1 MGPTTVPGPA
11 SLPIMKLSHCTSQ
24 NLQAKVTWT
33 HLANRDDMYVV
44 FDLLRTN
51 VSDGSVKEHSVLK
64 VVTAGELFDTIYLK
78 QLQQQAFLDEDRSR
92 SQRMTDN
99 DLYVLI
105 LLKKPLL
112 ALRYRLPSGNTRRLQ
127 FNFNPPEGCDIAVN
141 NFRSLGIPIRDKSDD
156 RIRPQSAQ
164 AALGGSSKAQANS
177 LAAPNSLPLA
187 RQLAHSRLDSST
199 QPGLSPSQVSSQC
212 QLAGYMGG
220 AYGSMVPPTQHRQQI
235 LGDGS
240 QRNDLSA
247 TIASQPS
254 SGTCGPGS
262 LLRLSSVDH
271 DFRQGLAVR
280 SMSSL
285 PAVNSQ
291 YPATL
296 ASSSSQMLLPSATFA
311 GPSSGLM
318 EYEKRP
324 NSAPE
329 TQSTLFPPDS
339 DSIHQMLPPKRILP
353 FEKKLPARKKRGP
366 CIDCRR
372 ANRDCTHREDT
383 VDGEKPNSGDSERPL
398 ETIQQPKDASTVVV
412 PKMKKAQKVG
422 TKAKS
427 QGAGMLLPAP
437 GPKSSG
443 PKTRSKEAPPAS
455 AKPEESPSS
464 SAPPRFDLS
473 RKRSK
478 NRISPID
485 ENSPA
490 TPPPSSPIKRPNKRR
505 RVALK
510 DRDPNEPGPESAT
523 RIPIAASSVEQPP
536 QTALTVLSNIAPAD
550 FLDSLDSWVR
560 KFQNLP
566 APAPQPQTA
575 KEQLAEYAKQSDED
589 RARAI
594 DNAICE
600 CLEDENFIKL
610 VEDVERCWKR
620 IAIGF

>member
-1 MGPTTVPGPA
+1 
-11 SLPIMKLSHCTSQ
+11 
-24 NLQAKVTWT
+24 
-33 HLANRDDMYVV
+33 
-44 FDLLRTN
+44 
-51 VSDGSVKEHSVLK
+51 
-64 VVTAGELFDTIYLK
+64 
-78 QLQQQAFLDEDRSR
+78 
-92 SQRMTDN
+92 
-99 DLYVLI
+99 
-105 LLKKPLL
+105 
-112 ALRYRLPSGNTRRLQ
+112 
-127 FNFNPPEGCDIAVN
+127 
-141 NFRSLGIPIRDKSDD
+141 
-156 RIRPQSAQ
+156 
-164 AALGGSSKAQANS
+164 
-177 LAAPNSLPLA
+177 
-187 RQLAHSRLDSST
+187 
-199 QPGLSPSQVSSQC
+199 
-212 QLAGYMGG
+212 
-220 AYGSMVPPTQHRQQI
+220 
-235 LGDGS
+235 
-240 QRNDLSA
+240 
-247 TIASQPS
+247 
-254 SGTCGPGS
+254 
-262 LLRLSSVDH
+262 
-271 DFRQGLAVR
+271 
-280 SMSSL
+280 
-285 PAVNSQ
+285 
-291 YPATL
+291 
-296 ASSSSQMLLPSATFA
+296 
-311 GPSSGLM
+311 
-318 EYEKRP
+318 
-324 NSAPE
+324 
-329 TQSTLFPPDS
+329 
-339 DSIHQMLPPKRILP
+339 
-353 FEKKLPARKKRGP
+353 
-366 CIDCRR
+366 
-372 ANRDCTHREDT
+372 
-383 VDGEKPNSGDSERPL
+383 
-398 ETIQQPKDASTVVV
+398 
-412 PKMKKAQKVG
+412 
-422 TKAKS
+422 
-427 QGAGMLLPAP
+427 MLLPAP